1 MDTIHKTSSDVP
13 SFLHIKQN
21 LELILLKVFGKDLL
35 NELTN
40 DRTEYRDFIHSIRTK
55 VIRAGDEIPVTLYLP
70 GTFTRHQY
78 DINTAL
84 RQFGS
89 DGIHITGN
97 KLRLFPNVIRS
108 IFKEVGENI
117 LCLLE
122 TSLKELTTTKDQPF
136 VIVFVG
142 NLSRSVILQ
151 NIIKSAFPKPV
162 LITPRDKDPSADVVN
177 GTVLYGKKTIHKVI
191 INSSSHLNFI
201 LHCNWKIITYND

>member
-13 SFLHIKQN
+13 SFLHIKHN

-40 DRTEYRDFIHSIRTK
+40 DRTEYKDFIHSIRTK
-55 VIRAGDEIPVTLYLP
+55 GIRAGDEIPVTLYLP

-97 KLRLFPNVIRS
+97 KLRLSPTLFEASSRRLGK
-108 IFKEVGENI
+108 IFYV
-117 LCLLE
+117 CW
-122 TSLKELTTTKDQPF
+122 
-136 VIVFVG
+136 
-142 NLSRSVILQ
+142 R
-151 NIIKSAFPKPV
+151 
-162 LITPRDKDPSADVVN
+162 
-177 GTVLYGKKTIHKVI
+177 H
-191 INSSSHLNFI
+191 H
-201 LHCNWKIITYND
+201 